1 MTSWVTLNV
10 GGQKFVTNTSVF
22 MKDPKCL
29 LARMFNGK
37 MNPGERDLDGAIVID
52 RSPDY
57 FKPILNYFRTGEVI
71 IDPGIS
77 AEGVLQEAKYYGIK
91 SLIAKLQ
98 NYESDDANMTAANMH
113 KSLNK
118 LSSIL
123 SEIDKNIKCT
133 LNLELRRRGGMLIFV
148 KSLTGKTITL
158 EVKPTDSIRNVK
170 VKIQDEEGIP
180 WDQQKLIF
188 QGRQLEDEKRLSD
201 YYIQKESTL
210 HLVLRLGGGPRYKNC

>member
-1 MTSWVTLNV
+1 MSSWVTLNV

-22 MKDPKCL
+22 MMDPECM
-29 LARMFNGK
+29 LAKMFNGE
-37 MNPGERDLDGAIVID
+37 MRPGDKDQDGAILID

-98 NYESDDANMTAANMH
+98 NYESDDVANMTAANMN

-133 LNLELRRRGGMLIFV
+133 LHLELRRRGGMLIFV

-158 EVKPTDSIRNVK
+158 EVKPTDSIMNVK
-170 VKIQDEEGIP
+170 VKIHDEEGIWP
-180 WDQQKLIF
+180 GMQKLIF
-188 QGRQLEDEKRLSD
+188 QGRQLEDGKNLSD
-201 YYIQKESTL
+201 YYIQNESTL
-210 HLVLRLGGGPRYKNC
+210 RLVLRFGPN